1 MELED
6 EFTDEEDLD
15 EPAYYEE
22 TPRVWHTTT
31 RSGRRVFT
39 APKLVMEEI
48 EYSDDDDESEGVP
61 SSCDTPSTDATYT
74 GFSDAEDD
82 EDDECDEDSASS
94 AGHLESCDES
104 DSGSDGETLRECED

>member
-1 MELED
+1 MEPED
-6 EFTDEEDLD
+6 EFTDNEEDGD

-48 EYSDDDDESEGVP
+48 EISDDDEESEGIP

-74 GFSDAEDD
+74 GFSDPED

-94 AGHLESCDES
+94 AGHFESCDES
-104 DSGSDGETLRECED
+104 DTEYDSEALQECDD